1 MKKKFFG
8 IICAIFMIG
17 ALTGCGANNNSNSD
31 SNSGG
36 NTAKI
41 KGNCHAIECIKQ
53 ITVDSTVSDIN
64 KIIGFDGELTDEKY
78 NIYYWEISEDEGIKV
93 AYYGG
98 NKGTIT
104 ADFDRDTLANSKVN
118 FSRYSELQ
126 PRIKEGISYN
136 DFKSY
141 IGNVDG
147 TITEKSSISTKYTWV
162 SSDGSYLTASF
173 SNSSNQCTFASG
185 SVK

>member
-1 MKKKFFG
+1 MKKRIIG
-8 IICAIFMIG
+8 IICAAFMIG
-17 ALTGCGANNNSNSD
+17 ALTGCGANNANENGNSN
-31 SNSGG
+31 GG
-36 NTAKI
+36 STSKI
-41 KGNCHAIECIKQ
+41 KGNCHAVECIKK
-53 ITVDSTVSDIN
+53 INVESTVADIN

-104 ADFDRDTLANSKVN
+104 ADFDRDTIANSKVN

-141 IGNVDG
+141 VGNVDG

-185 SVK
+185 RVK

>member
-1 MKKKFFG
+1 MHQEWSFWIPPFETSWWQKTFITA
-8 IICAIFMIG
+8 IISFCFRY
-17 ALTGCGANNNSNSD
+17 
-31 SNSGG
+31 
-36 NTAKI
+36 
-41 KGNCHAIECIKQ
+41 
-53 ITVDSTVSDIN
+53 
-64 KIIGFDGELTDEKY
+64 IIIDKDEKY

-185 SVK
+185 RVK